1 MDQKKKMQG
10 DKKPTAANSALL
22 DPKKIGGGTA
32 AKSASNQTDAHRYRL
47 RSLQAWAGQTDA
59 RRAPLWH
66 AVLDTQRRENHDLR
80 MQLAEERRERLELAD
95 RVARME
101 RRQERMSRPLHRGF
115 SGGGRL
121 SGNIQDFLEDSQMKV
136 KSEKMILIRTDYPLI
151 NYLHGI
157 RFRSFWWT
165 LSLTTSTRGH
175 HTFRGYG
182 RLQEQLVSDLWDIGE
197 LSVGG
202 AKVKESE
209 FCCLEQ
215 ILDRTLM
222 FFNINLTW

>member
-22 DPKKIGGGTA
+22 DPKQMAGGTA

-47 RSLQAWAGQTDA
+47 RSLEAWAGQTDA

-66 AVLDTQRRENHDLR
+66 AILDTQRRENHDLR

-101 RRQERMSRPLHRGF
+101 RRQESREERMSRPLHRG
-115 SGGGRL
+115 
-121 SGNIQDFLEDSQMKV
+121 
-136 KSEKMILIRTDYPLI
+136 
-151 NYLHGI
+151 
-157 RFRSFWWT
+157 SFWWT

-175 HTFRGYG
+175 HTFRGYR

-197 LSVGG
+197 LSVDG

-209 FCCLEQ
+209 FCSRESENYVPCFNITESLEQ

-222 FFNINLTW
+222 LFNINLTW